1 MSISDLYSITES
13 LSNQASGRFGKLYK
27 GVSKRNGD
35 PVLIKALSKNQ
46 VDNSAVERLRN
57 EAQFSFSSERLPV
70 ILDYYES
77 ETESILVR
85 NFVKGTTLD
94 RHWEQLRRKEKK
106 DFLLHLIH
114 EMEQIFDALGDKNVV
129 HCDLRPGNLI
139 VDDSPERRIHLI
151 DFGLAIDRGEPEK
164 RKMIFPLGY
173 AAPELLLNF
182 LELVDGRTDQ
192 YALGIIIWRLYA
204 GTLPLVHPNPSIFT
218 NLQLTH
224 AIPDHSALPKGV
236 YPILQ
241 KMTKK
246 YQFQIPPN
254 QMNKED
260 VSNLLTNAIEG
271 RYAEFSEIK
280 AAFSGLPKKCFYQK
294 RSFR

>member
-13 LSNQASGRFGKLYK
+13 FSNQASGRFGKLYK
-27 GVSKRNGD
+27 GVSKQNGN

-46 VDNSAVERLRN
+46 VDNSAIERLRN

-70 ILDYYES
+70 IHDYYES

-94 RHWEQLRRKEKK
+94 RHWEQLRRKEKR
-106 DFLLHLIH
+106 DFLLHLIL
-114 EMEQIFDALGDKNVV
+114 EMEQLFDALEDKHVV

-139 VDDSPERRIHLI
+139 VDDTPDRKIHLI
-151 DFGLAIDRGEPEK
+151 DFGLAIDRSEPEK

-192 YALGIIIWRLYA
+192 YALGILIWRLYA

-224 AIPDHSALPKGV
+224 PIPDHSALPRGV

-241 KMTKK
+241 KMTRKH
-246 YQFQIPPN
+246 QFQIPPN
-254 QMNKED
+254 QMSKED
-260 VSNLLTNAIEG
+260 VSSLLKNAIDG
-271 RYAEFSEIK
+271 RYAKFGEIK
-280 AAFSGLPKKCFYQK
+280 TAFSDLPKHFYQK